1 VASVF
6 RWTFFIFILT
16 VGFGP
21 AAPAFDNPPIRVRL
35 QTSIES
41 VELEGIGVQIHGRET
56 AFEKVAIPRNQSI
69 RIERVPMGWKVT
81 RSQTSEIIETPFL
94 ALKAIGLR
102 QSGKLLP
109 NQVFLVPQKQKKF
122 DVVGILPLES
132 YLVGVIAS
140 EMPLSWPME
149 SLKAQAVAARSYAL
163 VTMQERAKSYF
174 HVESTILDQVFSH
187 IGNEPDESPLIVKA
201 KLAVKET
208 EGIVL
213 LSPKG
218 HTLKAFYHS
227 DCGGKTS
234 NAKNIW
240 GYGVSTGVA
249 VDASCPGVAK
259 HSWNLEV
266 SEVSL
271 SQKLNQFLKKESGIL
286 RNFSL
291 IRPGPEERVEKM
303 ELQWSSGEKTKISA
317 HEFRAALG
325 YDQLRSTF
333 FDARKTGDRFVFTGK
348 GFGHGVGL
356 CQWGSKALGKMGK
369 NYKEILE
376 HYYPNADL
384 QSLDSQRLASIKS
397 EQSPAT
403 RIK

>member
-6 RWTFFIFILT
+6 QRTFLT
-16 VGFGP
+16 LFLFVGLGHT
-21 AAPAFDNPPIRVRL
+21 AQAFDNPPIRVRL
-35 QTSIES
+35 QSSVDSI
-41 VELEGIGVQIHGRET
+41 ELEGIGVQIRGRES

-69 RIERVPMGWKVT
+69 RIERVPTGWKVT

-102 QSGKLLP
+102 QAGKLLP
-109 NQVFLVPQKQKKF
+109 NQVFLAPQKQKKF
-122 DVVGILPLES
+122 DVIGILPLES

-140 EMPLSWPME
+140 EMPLSWPIE

-163 VTMQERAKSYF
+163 VTMHERAKSYF

-187 IGNEPDESPLIVKA
+187 IGAEPDESPLIAKA
-201 KLAVKET
+201 KLAVKDT

-213 LSPKG
+213 LTPKG
-218 HTLKAFYHS
+218 NTLKAFYHS

-234 NAKNIW
+234 DAKNIW

-249 VDASCPGVAK
+249 VDASCPGIGK
-259 HSWNLEV
+259 HNWNFEI
-266 SEVSL
+266 SEAML
-271 SQKLNQFLKKESGIL
+271 SQKLNQYLKKESGIL
-286 RNFSL
+286 RSFSL

-303 ELQWSSGEKTKISA
+303 ELHWASGEKTKISA

-325 YDQLRSTF
+325 YDRLRSTLF
-333 FDARKTGDRFVFTGK
+333 EAKKAGDRFQFIGR

-356 CQWGSKALGKMGK
+356 CQWGSRALGKMGK

-376 HYYPNADL
+376 HYYPKADL
-384 QSLDSQRLASIKS
+384 QNLDSQRLASIKN
-397 EQSPAT
+397 EPELAT
-403 RIK
+403 QIK